1 MISASWDAV
10 AEVSEGARECGGGR
24 EDEGLLISN
33 FIRAE
38 VNIHLIG

>member
-10 AEVSEGARECGGGR
+10 AEVSEGARECGGVGN
-24 EDEGLLISN
+24 EGLLISH